1 MSLSR
6 RRTHPR
12 RRPVVV
18 HQADEVPPPPLDKH
32 RVAAEEARTG
42 VWQRQVFRDDPV
54 ETPLQQAARLE
65 ALTEV
70 WAGQLRADGP
80 VDATMLYA
88 AAGSSK
94 PPVPPP
100 ARPAPP
106 ETVEPLPAA
115 DEPAAAEVVP
125 PPPVV
130 ASAAALP
137 RVIRNWSSRHDPRSR
152 DFDLRSR
159 LAASLPLQDRLLEF
173 GPVLDQ
179 GTTPPLSLHDASGC
193 VGMAV
198 AAAGNVLHLATA
210 SEYLAAHRV
219 AEFDGMLTRDD
230 ALALYGRAQQ
240 LDHLSG
246 EAYPGTSVLAGM
258 KAAVEAGLWP
268 GYLWAFGTK
277 DIAQALLRGLP
288 VVIGIPWDEQ
298 LDAPDDA
305 GIVTPGKR
313 TGSAG
318 GHALALTGFRMT
330 LAGRSGPWFRAQQS
344 RGPSHG
350 DAGCVWFHHRHLA
363 GLLAGVGEAAI
374 PAPAGGVQ

>member
-1 MSLSR
+1 MS

-12 RRPVVV
+12 RRPAV
-18 HQADEVPPPPLDKH
+18 HRPPVEETPAPPLDKG
-32 RVAAEEARTG
+32 RIAAEEARTG
-42 VWQRQVFRDDPV
+42 VWQRSVFREDPV

-70 WAGQLRADGP
+70 WGQQLRAEGP

-88 AAGSSK
+88 AAGSSR
-94 PPVPPP
+94 PPVPP
-100 ARPAPP
+100 ARTAPPAP
-106 ETVEPLPAA
+106 VEPIPAA
-115 DEPAAAEVVP
+115 DDEPAAAEVVP

-137 RVIRNWSSRHDPRSR
+137 RVIRNWTSRHDPRSR

-159 LAASLPLQDRLLEF
+159 LSASLPLQDRLLEL

-179 GTTPPLSLHDASGC
+179 GTTPPLTLHDASGC

-198 AAAGNVLHLATA
+198 AAAGNALHLATA

-219 AEFDGMLTRDD
+219 ADADGLLTRDD

-246 EAYPGTSVLAGM
+246 ESYPGTSVLAGM

-268 GYLWAFGTK
+268 SYLWAFGTK

-288 VVIGIPWDEQ
+288 VVIGIPWDAH
-298 LDAPDDA
+298 LDQPDEA
-305 GIVTPGKR
+305 GIVTPGKN

-330 LAGRSGPWFRAQQS
+330 HAGRSGPWFRAQQS
-344 RGPSHG
+344 RGPAHG
-350 DAGCVWFHHRHLA
+350 DAGCVWFHHRHMA

-374 PAPAGGVQ
+374 PVPPGGVS